1 MSKKEEIIYA
11 TLELA
16 AEYGLKSLSMAQI
29 AEKVGIKKPS
39 LYNHFESKEILINE
53 MYQLIREKSKED
65 ISLNNIDYI
74 KNKSANEVIKSAVY
88 NYKKMVTDEKMIKF
102 YKVIYSERTINSEAT
117 QIIIEETNKMI
128 EVTKIL
134 FKVLQENR
142 KICIDNIDIAA
153 TSFAMTIHSL
163 MDYEFD
169 CKKVNKK
176 FDKKMIQDY
185 IDWFC
190 NQYCKGVVKNEKEKI
205 N

>member
-39 LYNHFESKEILINE
+39 LYNHFESKEILLKE
-53 MYQLIREKSKED
+53 MYQLIREKSKEN
-65 ISLNNIDYI
+65 ISFNNLDFL
-74 KNKSANEVIKSAVY
+74 KDKSAKEILKSAVF
-88 NYKKMVTDEKMIKF
+88 NYKKMVADEKMIKF

-128 EVTKIL
+128 EATKML

-142 KICIDNIDIAA
+142 KIYINNIDIAA
-153 TSFAMTIHSL
+153 TTFAMTIHSL
-163 MDYEFD
+163 IDYEFD

-176 FDKKMIQDY
+176 IDEKMIQDY
-185 IDWFC
+185 IEWFC
-190 NQYCKGVVKNEKEKI
+190 NQYSKE
-205 N
+205 

>member
-29 AEKVGIKKPS
+29 AKKVGIKKPS
-39 LYNHFESKEILINE
+39 LYNHFESKEILIKE
-53 MYQLIREKSKED
+53 MYQLIREKSKEN
-65 ISLNNIDYI
+65 ISFNNLDFF
-74 KNKSANEVIKSAVY
+74 KDKSAKEILKSAVF

-128 EVTKIL
+128 EATKML
-134 FKVLQENR
+134 FKVLQDNK
-142 KICIDNIDIAA
+142 KIYIDNIDIAA
-153 TSFAMTIHSL
+153 TTFAMTIHSL
-163 MDYEFD
+163 IDYEFD

-176 FDKKMIQDY
+176 FDEKMIQDY

-190 NQYCKGVVKNEKEKI
+190 NQYSKE
-205 N
+205 

>member
-39 LYNHFESKEILINE
+39 LYNHFESKEILIKE
-53 MYQLIREKSKED
+53 MYQLIREKSKEN
-65 ISLNNIDYI
+65 ISFNNLDFL
-74 KNKSANEVIKSAVY
+74 KDKSANEVLKSAVF
-88 NYKKMVTDEKMIKF
+88 NYKKMVADEKMIKF

-128 EVTKIL
+128 EATKML

-142 KICIDNIDIAA
+142 KIYINNIDIAA
-153 TSFAMTIHSL
+153 TTFAMTIHSL
-163 MDYEFD
+163 IDYEFD

-176 FDKKMIQDY
+176 IDEKMIQDY
-185 IDWFC
+185 IEWFC
-190 NQYCKGVVKNEKEKI
+190 NQYSKE
-205 N
+205 

>member
-39 LYNHFESKEILINE
+39 LYNHFESKEILIKE
-53 MYQLIREKSKED
+53 MYQLIREKSKEN
-65 ISLNNIDYI
+65 ISLNNLDYV
-74 KNKSANEVIKSAVY
+74 KDKSANEILKSAVF
-88 NYKKMVTDEKMIKF
+88 NYKKMVADEKMIKF
-102 YKVIYSERTINSEAT
+102 YKVIYSERTLNSEAT

-128 EVTKIL
+128 EATKML

-142 KICIDNIDIAA
+142 KIYINNIDIAA
-153 TSFAMTIHSL
+153 TTFAMTIHSL
-163 MDYEFD
+163 IDYEFD

-176 FDKKMIQDY
+176 IDEKMIQDY
-185 IDWFC
+185 IEWFC
-190 NQYCKGVVKNEKEKI
+190 NQYSKA
-205 N
+205 

>member
-39 LYNHFESKEILINE
+39 LYNHFESKEILIKE
-53 MYQLIREKSKED
+53 MYQLIREKSKEN
-65 ISLNNIDYI
+65 ISFNNLDFL
-74 KNKSANEVIKSAVY
+74 KDKSAKEILKSAVF
-88 NYKKMVTDEKMIKF
+88 NYKKMVADEKMIKF

-128 EVTKIL
+128 EATKML

-142 KICIDNIDIAA
+142 KIYINNIDIAA
-153 TSFAMTIHSL
+153 TTFAMTIHSL
-163 MDYEFD
+163 IDYEFD
-169 CKKVNKK
+169 CKQVNKK
-176 FDKKMIQDY
+176 FDKKMIRDY

-190 NQYCKGVVKNEKEKI
+190 NQYSKE
-205 N
+205 